1 MDNIVSSTKQTT
13 LLEAVTGISNED
25 ISIEGGNW
33 SGFDN
38 IPSRYICS
46 LNSSNPT
53 LFAGPDST
61 SDVVDVPNWKPMKF
75 DIRRR
80 KSHSISASRRKLL
93 FFTYPP
99 HPSSIKKEVIE
110 LPWISSSEA
119 SVHVLTHSV
128 THFFF
133 LCTHSLNYLV

>member
-25 ISIEGGNW
+25 ISVEGGNW

-61 SDVVDVPNWKPMKF
+61 SDVVDVPNWKPIKF
-75 DIRRR
+75 DIRSR
-80 KSHSISASRRKLL
+80 KSHSISHPEENYYFLRTLHTPVQSKRR
-93 FFTYPP
+93 
-99 HPSSIKKEVIE
+99 
-110 LPWISSSEA
+110 
-119 SVHVLTHSV
+119 
-128 THFFF
+128 
-133 LCTHSLNYLV
+133 N